1 MKNPLVLN
9 DHLVERFILFM
20 GSHPFP
26 HRLRLKKVEYS
37 RNSLFT
43 GSMSSA
49 KEGGHVSIGRGKR
62 RVRSTQT
69 LHQRASKPTPSLRS
83 EFPQKRIC
91 VSTEPNRHSSS
102 NSMSENELPKAVV
115 FKSNPNSQGCQSQV
129 AVGLVHP
136 TVNPESVL
144 REM

>member
-1 MKNPLVLN
+1 MKNRLVFN
-9 DHLVERFILFM
+9 DHLVVRFIAFI
-20 GSHPFP
+20 GSHLFL
-26 HRLRLKKVEYS
+26 HRLRLIKVEYS

-43 GSMSSA
+43 GQMSSA

-69 LHQRASKPTPSLRS
+69 LHQRASKPTPSLGS
-83 EFPQKRIC
+83 EFPRKRTC
-91 VSTEPNRHSSS
+91 VRPEPNRHSSS
-102 NSMSENELPKAVV
+102 NSTSEFELPRAVV